1 MEFMNEYKR
10 LDNLCKDVFRSDAGV
25 SRYIEAMNSY
35 GNNVYSVNGWTSDK
49 TIHMQQVQADRIRIL
64 EIQ

>member
-35 GNNVYSVNGWTSDK
+35 ETTFTALMDGHYTS
-49 TIHMQQVQADRIRIL
+49 TI
-64 EIQ
+64 